1 MLLLHI
7 HTYTLFCVDVIYIYM
22 YISVLMYAVP
32 LALKAELEA
41 LDSAFVTACMAQ
53 DSEAMASFFAEDAC
67 LMPPDHHIVRGKQG
81 QQLVKR

>member
-1 MLLLHI
+1 ML
-7 HTYTLFCVDVIYIYM
+7 F
-22 YISVLMYAVP
+22 P
-32 LALKAELEA
+32 LALKAELEV

-67 LMPPDHHIVRGKQG
+67 LMPPDHHIIRGKQG